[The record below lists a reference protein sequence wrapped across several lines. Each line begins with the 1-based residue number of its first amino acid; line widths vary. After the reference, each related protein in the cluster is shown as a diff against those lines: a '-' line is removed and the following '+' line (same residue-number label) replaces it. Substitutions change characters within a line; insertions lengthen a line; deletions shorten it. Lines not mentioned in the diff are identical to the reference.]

1 MFNLS
6 LKFQRLKDKRKRKIW
21 QLFRA
26 TDFASLMYP
35 CFTVCRLMGLFSYK
49 FNASNIKTYKPSYI
63 LSTFV
68 MCVFCTAYSI
78 NFYDVIIAGNIRFKS
93 AGVPKKLELMGLHI
107 FGGFI
112 VITTFIFTG
121 PRMRLLRNIMEVSL
135 KLPPQSFQ
143 NLSRLIHAKDS
154 LFSLFLIVNMCR
166 FYYVMNIAF
175 LRKIMDVY
183 MVFFVY
189 QMDMLYVNCV
199 CILKACF
206 KQINDN
212 LVNLRDILRNGEP
225 CLLSGTYRAQ
235 TNPFILLEITALKKQ
250 HLAISDTVRMLTSVF
265 SLHLVSTL
273 LMDFANVIFTMYEYF
288 VVLIHKSVNE
298 ATNSEKEVVHKFVIV
313 LITYHMIKVVLIV
326 WACETGKNQA
336 LAIKTTVR
344 DVFNNTNN
352 EQTKYELELFSLQV
366 LHCENVFSAKW
377 IIIDATLF
385 KSLIGNITTYLLILV
400 QFLYMANSCVENLS
414 N

>member
-1 MFNLS
+1 
-6 LKFQRLKDKRKRKIW
+6 
-21 QLFRA
+21 
-26 TDFASLMYP
+26 
-35 CFTVCRLMGLFSYK
+35 MGLFSYK

-63 LSTFV
+63 LSTIV

-78 NFYDVIIAGNIRFKS
+78 NFYDVIIAGNIIFKS
-93 AGVPKKLELMGLHI
+93 VGVPKRLELICIHI
-107 FGGFI
+107 LYGFA

-154 LFSLFLIVNMCR
+154 LFSLLLIVLMLRVFC
-166 FYYVMNIAF
+166 VLDITF
-175 LRKIMDVY
+175 LRKILSIYVI
-183 MVFFVY
+183 FLVY
-189 QMDMLYVNCV
+189 QMDMLYMNCV

-212 LVNLRDILRNGEP
+212 LVNLRDILTNGEP

-265 SLHLVSTL
+265 SLHLVSTIL
-273 LMDFANVIFTMYEYF
+273 IAFAEIIFSMYFYF
-288 VVLIHKSVNE
+288 VLLIHKSVH
-298 ATNSEKEVVHKFVIV
+298 ATNSEKLLYYKYTSVY
-313 LITYHMIKVVLIV
+313 ITFYMIKIVLIV
-326 WACETGKNQA
+326 WACETGKNQI
-336 LAIKTTVR
+336 LEIKTTVHN
-344 DVFNNTNN
+344 VFNSTNN
-352 EQTKYELELFSLQV
+352 EHIKYEMELFSLQL

-377 IIIDATLF
+377 ITIDATLL
-385 KSLIGNITTYLLILV
+385 KS
-400 QFLYMANSCVENLS
+400 
-414 N
+414 

>member
-1 MFNLS
+1 MLNPS

-35 CFTVCRLMGLFSYK
+35 CFIVCRLMGLFSYK

-63 LSTFV
+63 LSTIV

-78 NFYDVIIAGNIRFKS
+78 NFYDVIIAGNTRFKS
-93 AGVPKKLELMGLHI
+93 VGVPKRLELMGLHI
-107 FGGFI
+107 FRGFV

-154 LFSLFLIVNMCR
+154 LSLLFLIVVTLTLCCVLDN
-166 FYYVMNIAF
+166 AF
-175 LRKIMDVY
+175 LRKIMDLY
-183 MVFFVY
+183 MIFMEY
-189 QMDMLYVNCV
+189 QMDMLYMNCV

-212 LVNLRDILRNGEP
+212 LVNLRELLTNGE
-225 CLLSGTYRAQ
+225 LYFLSGTYRAQ
-235 TNPFILLEITALKKQ
+235 ENPFILLEITALKKQ

-265 SLHLVSTL
+265 SLHLVSTIL
-273 LMDFANVIFTMYEYF
+273 IAFVNIIFSMYCYF
-288 VVLIHKSVNE
+288 VLLIHKDVY
-298 ATNSEKEVVHKFVIV
+298 ATNFEKLVYDKFTFVC
-313 LITYHMIKVVLIV
+313 LTYYIIKVVLIV

-336 LAIKTTVR
+336 LTIKTTVR

-352 EQTKYELELFSLQV
+352 EQTKYEV
-366 LHCENVFSAKW
+366 N
-377 IIIDATLF
+377 
-385 KSLIGNITTYLLILV
+385 
-400 QFLYMANSCVENLS
+400 
-414 N
+414 